1 MKKAIYI
8 TGCFGFIG
16 SYVTRLAL
24 QKGWYVR
31 GIDKCT
37 YAARKEVLFH
47 EFSKYS
53 NFLFEETDIANIK
66 NLFDCDYIVNIAA
79 ETHVGNSI
87 VNSEDFVHSNIQGV
101 HSILEAIR
109 KYKIE
114 GTKKP
119 TFFHFSTDEV
129 YGDINE
135 GSFDE
140 KDILL
145 PSNPYSATKAAADM
159 LIKAWARTYN
169 INYLILRPSNNYGIG
184 QYVEKL
190 IPKSVK
196 YLELG
201 KKIPLHNNGSPIRSW
216 LHAEDTASAVIHL
229 IEQNKVNQIY
239 NIAGNYYDTNLN
251 IVKKIISSF
260 NGDQDYNKYLDLSYS
275 RAGQDVRYSVNDD
288 KLKKTGWKSIKNF
301 DEELPKIVN
310 FYKNNYIW

>member
-1 MKKAIYI
+1 MKKVIYI

-24 QKGWYVR
+24 KKGWHVR

-37 YAARKEVLFH
+37 YDSRKETLLN

-53 NFLFEETDIANIK
+53 NFFFEENDIANLK
-66 NLFDCDYIVNIAA
+66 NLFDCDYIVNTAA

-87 VNSEDFVHSNIQGV
+87 VNSEDFIHSNIQGV

-109 KYKIE
+109 KYKVE

-119 TFFHFSTDEV
+119 TIFHFSTDEV

-135 GSFDE
+135 GSFNE
-140 KDILL
+140 NDILL

-169 INYLILRPSNNYGIG
+169 INYIILRPSNNYGIG
-184 QYVEKL
+184 QYIEKL
-190 IPKSVK
+190 IPKSIK
-196 YLELG
+196 YLELN
-201 KKIPLHNNGSPIRSW
+201 KKIPLHNNGSPVRSW

-229 IEQNKVNQIY
+229 IEQNKINEIY
-239 NIAGNYYDTNLN
+239 NVSGNYYDSNLN
-251 IVKKIISSF
+251 VVKKIISCF
-260 NGDQDYNKYLDLSYS
+260 NSDQDFNKYLDLSYS
-275 RAGQDVRYSVNDD
+275 RVGQDVRYSVDD
-288 KLKKTGWKSIKNF
+288 TKLKQTGWKPVKQF
-301 DEELPKIVN
+301 DEELSEIVN